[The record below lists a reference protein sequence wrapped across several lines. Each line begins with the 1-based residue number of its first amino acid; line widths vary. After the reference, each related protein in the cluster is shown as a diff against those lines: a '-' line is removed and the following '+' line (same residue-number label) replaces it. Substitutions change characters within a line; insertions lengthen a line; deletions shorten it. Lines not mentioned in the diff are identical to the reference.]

1 MITIELPISKSIAQ
15 RVLILNAIKGNIAD
29 IPFDSCHDVQLMHHI
44 LQHYLTHRPTAPAS
58 ASATPSPTLHY
69 DLHDNG
75 TAMRLLTAFFAQE
88 EGAQVRLTGTP
99 RLTQRPL
106 SQLVDALRSVGA
118 DITYEQPGSSLPL
131 LIRGQR
137 LKHHTITLND
147 PLSTQFI
154 TALLLIRQEVN
165 TNIVSPYIDLTR
177 QVMLSTPDTCLD
189 IERDWSAAA
198 FFYERV
204 ALFHETYRLPQLN
217 INTTQADVA
226 LTHIFRHFG
235 VKTTVTNDAV
245 ILSPAEPEPCPDT
258 IDCQPFPDIV
268 PAIMTTAHLLHLP
281 LHLTG
286 IDSLRLKES
295 DRIAALQDNF
305 NIISHLSSYTT
316 RTPLLHSHNDH
327 RIAMAM
333 LAAGFLVDNTDCLSK
348 SFPTLLQQ
356 LRCLTFIIPTRQHT
370 YDSKLAD
377 ALPDHVWLV
386 SDEGK
391 GKKQALLKGI
401 LNAPTEYVWLTDDD
415 VARTAYPCFLNS
427 LLRDETA
434 DMYILPLLMEHGNTL
449 IERLQAVEY
458 EAIQNLTIRA
468 TEHNH
473 PILCSG
479 ANLIVRRKRWLDCFN
494 DAHPDLPSGDDMFM
508 LEAFKRKGYKISTLS
523 SSSYFGNSKSTENA
537 ENAGNAG
544 NSKSTESAGNAENS
558 KSTENAENARNAKST
573 ESTENAGNSEN
584 SKSTEKAESTES
596 AGNYEFSDAL
606 NALASVRAVPSL
618 RLFLRQRMRWAG
630 KGPHYTDHDIRRVGA
645 IVIIFN
651 ILCLLCPLLFI
662 PKMFIESRFLSHWS
676 WTATLLSLLYPIYI
690 IICCLGG
697 LLHPQRW

>member
-58 ASATPSPTLHY
+58 PSATLHY

-99 RLTQRPL
+99 RLAQRPI

-165 TNIVSPYIDLTR
+165 TNIRSPYIDLTR

-204 ALFHETYRLPQLN
+204 ALFHETYRLPQLTV
-217 INTTQADVA
+217 NTTQADVA
-226 LTHIFRHFG
+226 LTHIFRYFG
-235 VKTTVTNDAV
+235 VKTTTYDNGV
-245 ILSPAEPEPCPDT
+245 IISPAKPEPCPDT

-286 IDSLRLKES
+286 TDSLRLKES

-370 YDSKLAD
+370 YRPERA
-377 ALPDHVWLV
+377 AQLPDHVRLV

-391 GKKQALLKGI
+391 GKKQALRQGI
-401 LNAPTEYVWLTDDD
+401 LNAPTDYVWLTDDD

-427 LLRDETA
+427 LLRDEAA

-468 TEHNH
+468 AEHNH

-479 ANLIVRRKRWLDCFN
+479 ANLIVRRQRWLDCFN
-494 DAHPDLPSGDDMFM
+494 EAHPDLPSGDDMFM

-523 SSSYFGNSKSTENA
+523 SSSYFGNSKSI
-537 ENAGNAG
+537 ENAG
-544 NSKSTESAGNAENS
+544 NS
-558 KSTENAENARNAKST
+558 KSTENAEN
-573 ESTENAGNSEN
+573 TENE
-584 SKSTEKAESTES
+584 KSTEKAEKAGNTENS
-596 AGNYEFSDAL
+596 GNYEFSDAL
-606 NALASVRAVPSL
+606 NALASVRALPSL

-645 IVIIFN
+645 IVIIVN
-651 ILCLLCPLLFI
+651 LLCLLCPLLFI
-662 PKMFIESRFLSHWS
+662 PKMFIERRFLSRWS

>member
-44 LQHYLTHRPTAPAS
+44 LQHYLTHRPTATAS
-58 ASATPSPTLHY
+58 ASASPTLHY

-99 RLTQRPL
+99 RLAQRPL

-154 TALLLIRQEVN
+154 TALMLIRQEVN

-204 ALFHETYRLPQLN
+204 ALFHETYRLPQLTL
-217 INTTQADVA
+217 NTTQADVA
-226 LTHIFRHFG
+226 LTHIFRYFG
-235 VKTTVTNDAV
+235 VKTTVTDDAV

-286 IDSLRLKES
+286 TDSLRLKES

-377 ALPDHVWLV
+377 ALPNHVRLV

-391 GKKQALLKGI
+391 GKKQALRQGI

-427 LLRDETA
+427 LLRDEAA

-468 TEHNH
+468 AEHNH

-479 ANLIVRRKRWLDCFN
+479 ANLIVRRQRWLDCFN

-523 SSSYFGNSKSTENA
+523 SLSYFGNSKSTENA
-537 ENAGNAG
+537 
-544 NSKSTESAGNAENS
+544 ESAGNAENS
-558 KSTENAENARNAKST
+558 KSTENAENAKST
-573 ESTENAGNSEN
+573 ENAENTENAGN
-584 SKSTEKAESTES
+584 TR
-596 AGNYEFSDAL
+596 NYENSDAL
-606 NALASVRAVPSL
+606 NSLASVRAVPSL

-645 IVIIFN
+645 LVIIVN
-651 ILCLLCPLLFI
+651 LLCLLCPLLFI
-662 PKMFIESRFLSHWS
+662 PKMFIERRFLSHWS